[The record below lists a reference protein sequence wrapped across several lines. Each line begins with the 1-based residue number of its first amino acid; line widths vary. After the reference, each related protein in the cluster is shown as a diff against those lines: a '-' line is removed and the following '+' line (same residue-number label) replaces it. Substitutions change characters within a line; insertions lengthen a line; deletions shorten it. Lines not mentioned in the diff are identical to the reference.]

1 MLFQKLAI
9 ISALAAF
16 VAAQDISQDDIPT
29 QCTAVCAEI
38 VSISRRCDNENESD
52 AAELDCVCRAPNAN
66 VLLPPCEACVSQFD
80 TDDNDND
87 NDDNDDTT
95 PDVNDVREVLSRCSF
110 TRTTYNTASASG
122 VIQSLASVASSLA
135 SARPTASG
143 SVIAVT
149 SGTVVRTTSVAAST
163 QLPQQTAN
171 AAPVQTAGAAI
182 GLGALGIAL
191 GML

>member
-16 VAAQDISQDDIPT
+16 VAAQDLSQDDIPQ
-29 QCTAVCAEI
+29 QCTAICAEI
-38 VSISRRCDNENESD
+38 VAISRRCDNENESD

-66 VLLPPCEACVSQFD
+66 TLLPPCEACVAQFD
-80 TDDNDND
+80 TDDNDD
-87 NDDNDDTT
+87 TDDTT
-95 PDVNDVREVLSRCSF
+95 PDVNDVLEVLTRCNF
-110 TRTTYNTASASG
+110 TRTTYNSASASS
-122 VIQSLASVASSLA
+122 VLQSVS
-135 SARPTASG
+135 SARPSASG

-182 GLGALGIAL
+182 GLGALGLAL